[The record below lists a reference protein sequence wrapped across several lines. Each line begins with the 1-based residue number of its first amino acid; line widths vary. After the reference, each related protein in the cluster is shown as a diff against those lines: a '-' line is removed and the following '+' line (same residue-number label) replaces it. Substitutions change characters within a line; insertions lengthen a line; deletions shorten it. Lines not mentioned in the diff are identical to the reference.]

1 MASETTHLQEEDVAH
16 IVWAAHILAYLT
28 KGRSHAQAEQ
38 SGDAAASDA
47 DSETDTEAAF
57 DDETDTATEKAAAL
71 SSSRDSVQR
80 KFLDCICQLLSPC
93 KGWDGVTAAALREEE
108 GGVIVDVA
116 RNGGVDSDPAI
127 LEYCRMLENY
137 LACCASAKEPSST
150 ATSITDFETASIN
163 YTSSRVDYWIAACR
177 KAYTGS
183 HVDTD
188 WDSKVWPGRESAVQ
202 TWIIMAALLL
212 HCDSERM
219 DSNTRSCLV
228 QQAYRCVRETE
239 VQQLLLD
246 ALGPK
251 SGLRLWV
258 CLGFVARPLTDC
270 RLLREIALW
279 KPELRHAQVSLVPSA
294 PKTTL
299 GRRFVVDIVTAWERL
314 GLGIATKPV
323 IDLLDP
329 YKERFKQAC
338 AEPFSLHAEMQL
350 ISHYEECRGPGRM
363 LDYIGCSK
371 KSCLLCE
378 IFLAALKNPIETRGR
393 HGVCYPAWGVPCSN
407 SEAIHLA
414 TNRLKDNLVT
424 RIRGFSKELIQPG
437 ATAAL
442 PNVMQSG
449 IVSDFS
455 GPTLEDWRQRQKDVD
470 TAKAE
475 QNTIRTKLLVTE
487 GRVSDVQTRIDPR
500 RDFEPDDCC
509 VMYCQA
515 SDFPS
520 HKLLCKKFATQP
532 GRPSPEHKRA
542 IFFPVHKAKPVLVW
556 IPTKRQYDKES
567 GERWTEALV
576 HPYLGPDSPITGRLR
591 VEHNE
596 VRGRNLGSGFVAWAP
611 RKEGYCVHLLHRDAY
626 LVDGSLP
633 NQSILASVRASSA
646 ASCPHAYHGPMVA
659 IREIH
664 PEDYADI
671 ELADFRHLMDYFVT
685 YGSTEVRESVP
696 DLQYRASTVIRGV
709 KICCDG
715 EIKLHGAKPFVSI
728 DIKQST
734 RLTLLAREGI
744 SISPISALLGMPL
757 IFWKDPNAEFHD
769 DPPGW
774 DATLSASS
782 NENAAFMMRDTNPS
796 DSSWGWASLHWNHDL
811 GNVWAVREDEQDLD
825 VREVAMMCYFARHK
839 LPRMFADT
847 MISEGGRMQDR
858 QRVLSFITR
867 ENMRAYW
874 EDTGGDEAVRN
885 HEV

>member
-16 IVWAAHILAYLT
+16 VVWAAHILAYLT
-28 KGRSHAQAEQ
+28 RGRSHAQAQQ
-38 SGDAAASDA
+38 SGDAAASDT
-47 DSETDTEAAF
+47 DSETEAEAAVE
-57 DDETDTATEKAAAL
+57 ETDTATENAAAL
-71 SSSRDSVQR
+71 FTSRESVWR
-80 KFLDCICQLLSPC
+80 KFLDCVCQLLSPC
-93 KGWDGVTAAALREEE
+93 KGWDGVTAATIREEE
-108 GGVIVDVA
+108 GSIIIDVA
-116 RNGGVDSDPAI
+116 RNGGFDSDPTT
-127 LEYCRMLENY
+127 LEYCRMLESY
-137 LACCASAKEPSST
+137 LACCASAKEPSPT
-150 ATSITDFETASIN
+150 AKFITDFETASIN
-163 YTSSRVDYWIAACR
+163 YTSSRVDYWIAACQ

-212 HCDSERM
+212 RFDSERM

-239 VQQLLLD
+239 AQQLLLD

-251 SGLRLWV
+251 PGLRLWV
-258 CLGFVARPLTDC
+258 CLRFVARPLTDC

-279 KPELRHAQVSLVPSA
+279 EPQLRHAQVSLVPST

-299 GRRFVVDIVTAWERL
+299 GRDFVVDIVTAWERL
-314 GLGIATKPV
+314 GLGIAAKSV

-350 ISHYEECRGPGRM
+350 ISHYEECRGARRM

-378 IFLAALKNPIETRGR
+378 MFLAALNNPIETRGR

-414 TNRLKDNLVT
+414 THRLTNNLVT
-424 RIRGFSKELIQPG
+424 RIRGFSREWIQPG

-475 QNTIRTKLLVTE
+475 QSTIRTKLLLTQ
-487 GRVSDVQTRIDPR
+487 RFSFP
-500 RDFEPDDCC
+500 
-509 VMYCQA
+509 QA
-515 SDFPS
+515 A
-520 HKLLCKKFATQP
+520 CKKFATQP

-542 IFFPVHKAKPVLVW
+542 IFFPAHKAKPVLVW

-591 VEHNE
+591 VERNE
-596 VRGRNLGSGFVAWAP
+596 VRGRNLGSGFVAWAS

-646 ASCPHAYHGPMVA
+646 ASCPHAYHGPMIA

-671 ELADFRHLMDYFVT
+671 ELADFRHMMDYF
-685 YGSTEVRESVP
+685 
-696 DLQYRASTVIRGV
+696 YRAPTVIRGV

-715 EIKLHGAKPFVSI
+715 EIKLHGSKPFVSI

-734 RLTLLAREGI
+734 RLTLLAEEGI
-744 SISPISALLGMPL
+744 SISPISALLGVPL

-769 DPPGW
+769 NPPGW
-774 DATLSASS
+774 DATLTASS

-796 DSSWGWASLHWNHDL
+796 DSSWGWASLHWNLDI
-811 GNVWAVREDEQDLD
+811 GNVWVVREDEQDLD

-839 LPRMFADT
+839 LQRIFADT
-847 MISEGGRMQDR
+847 MDTEGCNMQDR

-874 EDTGGDEAVRN
+874 EDTGGDEAVRK
-885 HEV
+885 HEAVCS